1 MADDDEGL
9 YDELYGDD
17 DDEVPMAPPQI
28 VPPEEPAP
36 EEPTPAPEEP
46 TPVAANAPGD
56 GDGGDDDD
64 SDDDFDIALNEPEE
78 RGSDEE
84 PDEFMIQLDDTEQKQ
99 QLYQQQYGAEEE
111 DAGAGDE
118 LDAQLDGMPGAA
130 PDDPAAAAHAQS
142 DPIHYRSKTYVRG
155 SVPPPAPPPGAP
167 SDPPP
172 LAPAVRRPPRRPRPP
187 LLRGRF
193 DARGGT
199 PGHRARVGSHR
210 IGSNRSAAAAAP
222 PPGAPSVPRYV
233 GPAVRPP
240 PPLQMEDG
248 TWNTYNRQ
256 PPNARYNEKG
266 QRMMP
271 GGEGGSRFIP
281 PEEYKEFLQLGHGGI
296 FDVDLDNIDVA
307 PWRKPGADVSAFFNF
322 GLNEHTWRQYASD
335 VRHARLELALQ
346 EKIQTV
352 GDDDD
357 YDVAYP
363 HGPPPEVPMQRAMD
377 GGGSFGGPPG
387 PGGGFAPPPP
397 AGPPPPD
404 QPMGRGG
411 FPAGSPMGPPPP
423 TAPGF
428 EFGGPGA
435 GGLPGP
441 SMLAP
446 KDMPRW
452 MRATMGVALEDAPA
466 EEIEEEITEEVTD
479 DEEEYGLVLAGD
491 DGDDETAA
499 DEDDNAPKEKKKK
512 TVTRTVKKGRGEVR
526 GGARRHRGGAGAAR
540 ERPDR
545 GDGHRPGFRL
555 QG

>member
-17 DDEVPMAPPQI
+17 DDDVPMAPPQI
-28 VPPEEPAP
+28 IPPEEPAP

-46 TPVAANAPGD
+46 APVAANAPGD

-118 LDAQLDGMPGAA
+118 LEAQLDGMPGAA
-130 PDDPAAAAHAQS
+130 PDDAAAQS

-155 SVPPPAPPPGAP
+155 SAPPPPAPPPGAP
-167 SDPPP
+167 SNPAAARAGGPPP
-172 LAPAVRRPPRRPRPP
+172 PAPPPGRPSFAAGGSAPAGVPRGTALASDLTGRSGPPPP
-187 LLRGRF
+187 
-193 DARGGT
+193 
-199 PGHRARVGSHR
+199 
-210 IGSNRSAAAAAP
+210 AP

-307 PWRKPGADVSAFFNF
+307 PWRKPGADVSSFFNF

-357 YDVAYP
+357 IAYP
-363 HGPPPEVPMQRAMD
+363 HGPPPEMLMQRAMD
-377 GGGSFGGPPG
+377 
-387 PGGGFAPPPP
+387 ARQV
-397 AGPPPPD
+397 AGHS
-404 QPMGRGG
+404 GRQQVI
-411 FPAGSPMGPPPP
+411 
-423 TAPGF
+423 
-428 EFGGPGA
+428 
-435 GGLPGP
+435 
-441 SMLAP
+441 
-446 KDMPRW
+446 R
-452 MRATMGVALEDAPA
+452 
-466 EEIEEEITEEVTD
+466 
-479 DEEEYGLVLAGD
+479 
-491 DGDDETAA
+491 
-499 DEDDNAPKEKKKK
+499 
-512 TVTRTVKKGRGEVR
+512 
-526 GGARRHRGGAGAAR
+526 
-540 ERPDR
+540 
-545 GDGHRPGFRL
+545 
-555 QG
+555 